1 MREIILASQSPRRKE
16 ILTML
21 GFEVRVLP
29 SGYEEHMPETSTD
42 PAALV
47 MTFAQEKVADVVRRV
62 TDGLVIGADTII
74 ANGERI
80 CGKPKNR
87 TDAITMLSSLTG
99 TTHQVYT
106 GYSLFDTR
114 TGKQHT
120 AYDVASVT
128 VGTPTV
134 AELAAYVDLTEPYD
148 KSGSYAVQG
157 PAALFIQKIEGDY
170 FTIMGLPVYKLGQSL
185 QEFGIS
191 LLLDHHR

>member
-29 SGYEEHMPETSTD
+29 SRYEEHMPETSSD

-74 ANGERI
+74 AKGERI
-80 CGKPKNR
+80 FGKPKNR

-128 VGTPTV
+128 VGTPND